1 MDSWIEQRLNDL
13 NKHIQADMQLLND
26 FEEELR
32 YETNPRIKGGYRRD
46 IARQEESIA
55 KYKGEYNRLK
65 AELENDRNTSGL
77 LNDINNKL
85 EQMDDKLDWLQ
96 DGQRAIYANLNQMQ
110 LELLDCYE
118 ESQKTIVSTI
128 IEKLDDNEVTLTNQ
142 ILQALENNSIVDTE
156 VEELLTIVEQTKHLL
171 PANTQEALSETIEN
185 PKINAK
191 QKLKLSVPII
201 PVLLKYELE
210 YQLPA
215 ELGIPAKLQRF
226 MQRFQR

>member
-1 MDSWIEQRLNDL
+1 MDSWIEQRLIYLDEHV
-13 NKHIQADMQLLND
+13 KADMQLLKD
-26 FEEELR
+26 FKDALR
-32 YETNPRIKGGYRRD
+32 YEANPRTIAGYSQEIK
-46 IARQEESIA
+46 RQEQSIS
-55 KYKGEYNRLK
+55 EHEEEFNRLK
-65 AELENDRNTSGL
+65 A
-77 LNDINNKL
+77 
-85 EQMDDKLDWLQ
+85 KLDIDRVLSPLQ
-96 DGQRAIYANLNQMQ
+96 NEIISRLEELLHGQRVIYANLNQMQ
-110 LELLDCYE
+110 QELLDCYD

-128 IEKLDDNEVTLTNQ
+128 IEKLDDNEITLTNR

-171 PANTQEALSETIEN
+171 PINTQDAITETIEN
-185 PKINAK
+185 PKIKAK

-215 ELGIPAKLQRF
+215 ELGIPAKLQLF